1 MNKVIKCVV
10 CGKKFTPK
18 NKKNITCSKECARL
32 NDIERKRRARKA
44 AKAAKE
50 ASKKEVKATVVEKI
64 KLTKPV
70 GKKPAKV
77 VTPPVAKK
85 ARKCKGKCQKKNARV
100 AFVEFGGADDFKIF
114 AALANAL
121 IYQFVKLVKTGALV
135 RTK

>member
-18 NKKNITCSKECARL
+18 NKKNITCSKECSRA

-44 AKAAKE
+44 AKSAKE

-85 ARKCKGKCQKKNARV
+85 AHKCKGKCQKKDARV
-100 AFVEFGGADDFKIF
+100 AFVEFGGADDFKVF